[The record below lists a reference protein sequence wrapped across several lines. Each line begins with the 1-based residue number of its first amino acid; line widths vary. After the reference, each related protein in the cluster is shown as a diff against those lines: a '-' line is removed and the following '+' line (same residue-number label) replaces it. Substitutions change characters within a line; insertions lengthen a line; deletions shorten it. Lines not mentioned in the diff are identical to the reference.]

1 MFVQAVILELF
12 LILQGSKAKFQ
23 DEMMV
28 IQALKK
34 YHSYNI
40 ICNLKQKNIQ
50 EIRCGF
56 GHPILRPQWI
66 Q

>member
-12 LILQGSKAKFQ
+12 LILQRSKAKFQ

-40 ICNLKQKNIQ
+40 RYNLKPKNI
-50 EIRCGF
+50 
-56 GHPILRPQWI
+56 
-66 Q
+66 